1 MAQGLAMF
9 TKITPHSAGGGT
21 GNGSNSNSDGNRSNN
36 NSVGR
41 ITKEGR
47 IVAPKETPA
56 SLHSRKILPKR
67 EVEAAPVGCDKC
79 YYVD

>member
-1 MAQGLAMF
+1 MAQGLAML

-21 GNGSNSNSDGNRSNN
+21 RNGSNSNGDGNRSNN
-36 NSVGR
+36 SAGR
-41 ITKEGR
+41 IGEGGENSSAQGDTSIVTFKED
-47 IVAPKETPA
+47 IAE
-56 SLHSRKILPKR
+56 R